1 MSFYRAFTPVLLF
14 TSLLW
19 MIHLVAYVNGGAL
32 WNLGV
37 TARDLSSLPM
47 ILTAPLVHASWEHLV
62 ANTLPILILGT
73 ALLFGYARSSKWVIP
88 VIWIGSGLGVWL
100 FAREVTH
107 LGASGLTHGLM
118 FFVFVAGVIRKDKL
132 SSVLAMTVFFLYG
145 GMVMSIFPR
154 EEGISFE
161 YHFFGA
167 LMGVLMAIILRG
179 YDPLPVEKHYSWEDE
194 SEDDIDPVIGNEWQ
208 QLSNDDEN
216 KSSPV

>member
-1 MSFYRAFTPVLLF
+1 MSFSRALIPVVVF

-19 MIHLVAYVNGGAL
+19 VIHLIAYFSGGAF

-37 TARDLSSLPM
+37 TAQDPSSLLM
-47 ILTAPLVHASWEHLV
+47 ILTAPLVHGSWEHLA
-62 ANTLPILILGT
+62 ANSLPILALAT
-73 ALLFGYARSSKWVIP
+73 ALLLGYPRSSKWVIP
-88 VIWIGSGLGVWL
+88 VIWTGSGLGVWL

-132 SSVLAMTVFFLYG
+132 SSVLAMLVFFLYG

-167 LMGVLMAIILRG
+167 LMGVFMAVLLRG
-179 YDPLPVEKHYSWEDE
+179 YDPPPAKKRYSWEDE
-194 SEDDIDPVIGNEWQ
+194 SEDDTDPVIGSEWQ
-208 QLSNDDEN
+208 KPPERDD
-216 KSSPV
+216 S

>member
-1 MSFYRAFTPVLLF
+1 MSFSRALIPIAVF

-19 MIHLVAYVNGGAL
+19 VIQLIAYFSGGAF

-37 TARDLSSLPM
+37 TARDPSSLLM
-47 ILTAPLVHASWEHLV
+47 ILSAPLVHGSWEHLV
-62 ANTLPILILGT
+62 ANSLPILALGT
-73 ALLFGYARSSKWVIP
+73 ALLLGYPRSSKWVIP

-118 FFVFVAGVIRKDKL
+118 FFVFIAGILRKDKT
-132 SSVLAMTVFFLYG
+132 SSVLAMLAFFLYG

-154 EEGISFE
+154 EENISFE

-167 LMGVLMAIILRG
+167 LMGVFMAVLLRG
-179 YDPLPVEKHYSWEDE
+179 YDPLPTRKRYSWEDE
-194 SEDDIDPVIGNEWQ
+194 PEDDIDPLIGNEWQ
-208 QLSNDDEN
+208 QISNRDKNETG
-216 KSSPV
+216 S